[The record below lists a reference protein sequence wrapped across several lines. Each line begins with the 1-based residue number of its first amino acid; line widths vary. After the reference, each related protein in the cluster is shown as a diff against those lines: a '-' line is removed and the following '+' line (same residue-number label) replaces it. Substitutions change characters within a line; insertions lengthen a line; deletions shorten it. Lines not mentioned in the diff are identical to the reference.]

1 MNPIGAAV
9 AVLLLLAGPAEAVL
23 GHAAI
28 GIAHAGLVK
37 KTERFVCETNTVPA
51 GPNIEVGF
59 SPGNGAENVILRAIN
74 SATTEIR
81 MAAYSFTSRPVAE
94 ALLKAAR
101 RGVDV
106 RVVVDKSQRSE
117 RYTAAT
123 YLANQ
128 GVSVRVDTSHSIFH
142 SKFAVID
149 QRHTQTGSFNYSD
162 AAATKNQENAL
173 VIWNNP
179 ALARSYLDNWELHWT
194 HAEAMAPRY

>member
-1 MNPIGAAV
+1 MRIITFGFAAF
-9 AVLLLLAGPAEAVL
+9 LLATGSAEAVL

-81 MAAYSFTSRPVAE
+81 VAAYSFTSRPIAD
-94 ALLKAAR
+94 ALVKAAR

-106 RVVVDKSQRSE
+106 RVLVDKSQRTE
-117 RYTAAT
+117 RYTAANF
-123 YLANQ
+123 LANQ
-128 GVSVRVDTSHSIFH
+128 GVSVRVDASHSIFH

-179 ALARSYLDNWELHWT
+179 DLARSYLDNWALHWA